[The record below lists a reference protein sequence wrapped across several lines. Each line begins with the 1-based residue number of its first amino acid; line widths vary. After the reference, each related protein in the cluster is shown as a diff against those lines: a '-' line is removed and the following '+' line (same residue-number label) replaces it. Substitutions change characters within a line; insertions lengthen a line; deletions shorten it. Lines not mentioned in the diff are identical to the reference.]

1 VPISSLADGQGRFSI
16 GGVPD
21 DANASLF
28 LDDKRFVHVRRSFAS
43 EDAVVLNARPSAVL
57 AGRVVDGASHGV
69 AGVRVV
75 ARTQDPHA
83 SGVQEQTTTA
93 DDGSYE
99 ISGLPTGSYSIFTDA
114 RKQGLIAAALE
125 WVSAREGQTREMP
138 EIVLGVGAMVDVYAR
153 DEKGAPLIGVSIGYG
168 PNHLR
173 FGSDAR
179 TDATG
184 HVHLRVPEGQNSVS
198 VDVAP
203 EGLLIPRT
211 GKTVEVKSQETVN
224 LDFVLKR
231 GLVVAGI
238 VTDENGAL
246 VKKLTLLFN
255 PLTRAQIEYLFWNAY
270 AITDDNGA
278 WKAVGLL
285 PGEYSLEVSDLWRI
299 IAPGRVTVAQNS
311 PPVAVKV
318 QAAKLATRRGRVVS
332 ATGEPVGGV
341 RVEYSVQVPE
351 GGTQFS
357 MHPLPATSE
366 VSGEFELKGVRQDRK
381 LSFSQAIKKQWQYL
395 RGGEVDER
403 TGELTEIVMVPLDRR
418 VNGIVVDRQGQPI
431 AGAQV
436 FATQTSGV
444 AVSDAEGHFALQNL
458 PADAVTIMAAT
469 ANGWDTQSLD
479 LQKTNAE
486 NVRFVPHESG
496 DEVQQDEVRAFDLL
510 QQVWQE
516 SAGTEYYGRRNVAL
530 EMMRLDPERAQGIV
544 GQLDELGLAGRIALL
559 ARANPDEALRWACR
573 AWAMSP
579 IRRRTPIL
587 RRSWDWPQRGAIR
600 RLPQGCIF
608 GRAMALRRWIG
619 GA

>member
-1 VPISSLADGQGRFSI
+1 
-16 GGVPD
+16 
-21 DANASLF
+21 
-28 LDDKRFVHVRRSFAS
+28 
-43 EDAVVLNARPSAVL
+43 
-57 AGRVVDGASHGV
+57 
-69 AGVRVV
+69 
-75 ARTQDPHA
+75 
-83 SGVQEQTTTA
+83 
-93 DDGSYE
+93 
-99 ISGLPTGSYSIFTDA
+99 
-114 RKQGLIAAALE
+114 
-125 WVSAREGQTREMP
+125 
-138 EIVLGVGAMVDVYAR
+138 
-153 DEKGAPLIGVSIGYG
+153 
-168 PNHLR
+168 
-173 FGSDAR
+173 
-179 TDATG
+179 
-184 HVHLRVPEGQNSVS
+184 
-198 VDVAP
+198 
-203 EGLLIPRT
+203 
-211 GKTVEVKSQETVN
+211 
-224 LDFVLKR
+224 
-231 GLVVAGI
+231 
-238 VTDENGAL
+238 
-246 VKKLTLLFN
+246 
-255 PLTRAQIEYLFWNAY
+255 
-270 AITDDNGA
+270 
-278 WKAVGLL
+278 
-285 PGEYSLEVSDLWRI
+285 
-299 IAPGRVTVAQNS
+299 
-311 PPVAVKV
+311 
-318 QAAKLATRRGRVVS
+318 
-332 ATGEPVGGV
+332 
-341 RVEYSVQVPE
+341 
-351 GGTQFS
+351 
-357 MHPLPATSE
+357 
-366 VSGEFELKGVRQDRK
+366 
-381 LSFSQAIKKQWQYL
+381 
-395 RGGEVDER
+395 
-403 TGELTEIVMVPLDRR
+403 
-418 VNGIVVDRQGQPI
+418 VVDRQGQPI